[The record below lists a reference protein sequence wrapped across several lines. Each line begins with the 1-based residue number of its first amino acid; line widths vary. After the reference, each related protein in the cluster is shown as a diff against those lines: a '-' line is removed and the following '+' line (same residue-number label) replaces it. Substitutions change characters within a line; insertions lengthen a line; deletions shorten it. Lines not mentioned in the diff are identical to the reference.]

1 MDCLE
6 GVFLLPSYM
15 AKGLEF
21 DAVLI
26 CDADAKSFYSE
37 NDRKIL
43 YMESTRAL
51 HRLGVFCEGA
61 LTPLIG
67 RQ

>member
-1 MDCLE
+1 
-6 GVFLLPSYM
+6 M